1 MVRLHTASSAA
12 TKAVAAVVAAARAPG
27 RSALLLVG
35 DLGAGKTTFAQGF
48 ALGLGIDE
56 PVTSP
61 TFTLARTYPGRLPMN
76 HVDVYRLERMAE
88 VGDLALAELID
99 SNGVT
104 LIEWGDAILAA
115 LPPAYLEIR
124 LEHCDEPDDRDIT
137 VRRRGCCGRCPVARP
152 RRQAGAGDDDL
163 GAHPRSLSVSS
174 RWGGTYGHRT
184 GVGGAGC
191 GI

>member
-1 MVRLHTASSAA
+1 MTIRLHTASSAA
-12 TKAVAAVVAAARAPG
+12 TKAVAGLVAEHVRPG
-27 RSALLLVG
+27 DLLLHVG
-35 DLGAGKTTFAQGF
+35 ELGAGKTTFAQGF

-76 HVDVYRLERMAE
+76 HVDVYRLDRMAE

-115 LPPAYLEIR
+115 LPPAYLEVR
-124 LEHCDEPDDRDIT
+124 LELGDEPDDRDIF
-137 VRRRGCCGRCPVARP
+137 VRAVGQDWLSRLPVLAATLEHRR
-152 RRQAGAGDDDL
+152 
-163 GAHPRSLSVSS
+163 
-174 RWGGTYGHRT
+174 
-184 GVGGAGC
+184 
-191 GI
+191 